1 MMKLNFIDYDQLR
14 VKYTAI
20 HCMPGECECECE
32 CKREFKS
39 IHIYAF
45 KFIRLMLNKL
55 VQIL

>member
-1 MMKLNFIDYDQLR
+1 MKLNFIDYDQLR
-14 VKYTAI
+14 VKYTTI
-20 HCMPGECECECE
+20 HYMPGECE